1 MQFLNYYDLIILKN
15 SSLSQNEKVRV
26 IILSIQNFAF
36 KTVEEYLTAKNYA
49 VPDYQREF
57 SWNKGTEIDDFWT
70 DLKNL
75 IEDSRTEHF
84 LGQVV
89 VHNNNDENEKY
100 YIIDGQQRTA
110 TIVIFLSVMRDLF
123 ERIFKSSK
131 LKKAHSR
138 SDDITLKYIGRY
150 DEDDNELKLNLG
162 KTNNEYFKKNIQIY
176 EENRTLE
183 KTENPS
189 NKKIYDAYEFF
200 ANKLNEKL
208 DKLDTDEAKYNF
220 LFRYYDSLLKKFKIM
235 YVETTD
241 INEAFI
247 IFETLNARGKEL
259 ETADLL
265 KNHIFR
271 MGGRK
276 TESVQRN
283 WEKMIETLGN
293 VDPTKLIR
301 HFWNSRNAFAREKD
315 LYKNIRQTIINEN
328 QSLKLSEELLNA
340 SEVYKSLNSP
350 TDDHYFNN
358 SIMDILIS
366 LKTMGAQSFYPI
378 ALSMV
383 SKHYS
388 DSDKLK
394 VFKMIEVLVFKNF
407 VIGRQVANKYEIL
420 FAQIARNI
428 SSSDSYTADNAVT
441 DIKKDIVSDSEF
453 LNSFNIYT
461 TKTKSIIRYI
471 LTKINNS
478 YSSEIKTSI
487 DYQNINIEHIMP
499 QKITEWK
506 NITKK
511 EHEEYLWRLGN
522 LTLLGSEY
530 NKKISNK
537 AFPEKKKM
545 YEKSLIKI
553 TSQLCNYDAWIINS
567 IQKRQEELG
576 KTALKVW
583 DSSSLF

>member
-1 MQFLNYYDLIILKN
+1 MIK
-15 SSLSQNEKVRV
+15 
-26 IILSIQNFAF
+26 LSIKNFAF
-36 KTVEEYLTAKNYA
+36 QTVEAYLSAMNYS

-70 DLKNL
+70 DLVNL
-75 IEDSRTEHF
+75 IEDGRSEHF
-84 LGQVV
+84 LGQIV
-89 VHNNNDENEKY
+89 VHNYNDDEKF

-110 TIVIFLSVMRDLF
+110 TIVIFLSVMRDF
-123 ERIFKSSK
+123 FDKIYKSSK

-150 DEDDNELKLNLG
+150 DEDDNELKLSLG
-162 KTNNEYFKKNIQIY
+162 KINNEYFKKNIQIF

-183 KTENPS
+183 KTDNPS
-189 NKKIYDAYEFF
+189 NRKIYDAYEFF
-200 ANKLNEKL
+200 ASKLNEKL
-208 DKLDTDEAKYNF
+208 DKLDNDETKYNV
-220 LFRYYDSLLKKFKIM
+220 LFKYYDSLLKKFKIM

-283 WEKMIETLGN
+283 WERMIEILGN

-301 HFWNSRNAFAREKD
+301 HFWNSRNTFAREKD
-315 LYKNIRQTIINEN
+315 LYKNIRQTVINEN
-328 QSLKLSEELLNA
+328 QSSKLSEELLNA
-340 SEVYKSLNSP
+340 SEVYKCLNSP
-350 TDDHYFNN
+350 TDDHFFNN
-358 SIMDILIS
+358 SIMEILIS

-383 SKHYS
+383 AKRYS

-420 FAQIARNI
+420 FAQIAKNI
-428 SSSDSYTADNAVT
+428 SSSEAYTADQAVS
-441 DIKKDIVSDSEF
+441 DIKGNIVSDNEF
-453 LNSFNIYT
+453 LNSFSIYA
-461 TKTKSIIRYI
+461 TKTKPIIRYI

-506 NITKK
+506 NISKK
-511 EHEEYLWRLGN
+511 EHEEFLWRLGN

-545 YEKSLIKI
+545 YEKSKI
-553 TSQLCNYDAWIINS
+553 QITTQLCNYNAWTINS
-567 IQKRQEELG
+567 IQQRQNELG
-576 KTALKVW
+576 KIALKVW

>member
-1 MQFLNYYDLIILKN
+1 MIK
-15 SSLSQNEKVRV
+15 
-26 IILSIQNFAF
+26 LSIKNFAF
-36 KTVEEYLTAKNYA
+36 QTVEAYLSAVNYS

-70 DLKNL
+70 DLVNL
-75 IEDSRTEHF
+75 IEDGRSEHF
-84 LGQVV
+84 LGQIV
-89 VHNNNDENEKY
+89 VHNYNDDEKF

-110 TIVIFLSVMRDLF
+110 TIVIFLSVMRDF
-123 ERIFKSSK
+123 FDKIYKSSK

-150 DEDDNELKLNLG
+150 DEDDNELKLSLG
-162 KTNNEYFKKNIQIY
+162 KINNEYFKKNIQIF

-183 KTENPS
+183 KTDNPS
-189 NKKIYDAYEFF
+189 NRKIYDAYEFF
-200 ANKLNEKL
+200 ASKLNEKL
-208 DKLDTDEAKYNF
+208 DKLDNDETKYNV
-220 LFRYYDSLLKKFKIM
+220 LFKYYDSLLKKFKIM

-283 WEKMIETLGN
+283 WERMIEILGN

-301 HFWNSRNAFAREKD
+301 HFWNSRNTFAREKD
-315 LYKNIRQTIINEN
+315 LYKNIRQTVINEN
-328 QSLKLSEELLNA
+328 QSSKLSEELLNA
-340 SEVYKSLNSP
+340 SEVYKCLNSP
-350 TDDHYFNN
+350 TDDHFFNN
-358 SIMDILIS
+358 SIMEILIS

-383 SKHYS
+383 AKRYS

-420 FAQIARNI
+420 FAQIAKNI
-428 SSSDSYTADNAVT
+428 SSSEAYTADQAVS
-441 DIKKDIVSDSEF
+441 DIKGNIVSDNEF
-453 LNSFNIYT
+453 LNSFSIYA
-461 TKTKSIIRYI
+461 TKTKPIIRYI

-506 NITKK
+506 NISKK
-511 EHEEYLWRLGN
+511 EHEEFLWRLGN

-537 AFPEKKKM
+537 TFPEKKKM
-545 YEKSLIKI
+545 YEKSKI
-553 TSQLCNYDAWIINS
+553 QITTQLCNYNAWTINS
-567 IQKRQEELG
+567 IQQRQNELG
-576 KTALKVW
+576 KIALKVW

>member
-1 MQFLNYYDLIILKN
+1 MIK
-15 SSLSQNEKVRV
+15 
-26 IILSIQNFAF
+26 LSIKNFAF
-36 KTVEEYLTAKNYA
+36 QTVEAYLSAMNYS

-70 DLKNL
+70 DLVNL
-75 IEDSRTEHF
+75 IEDGRSEHF
-84 LGQVV
+84 LGQIV
-89 VHNNNDENEKY
+89 VHNYNDDEKF

-110 TIVIFLSVMRDLF
+110 TIVIFLSVMRDF
-123 ERIFKSSK
+123 FDKIYKSSK

-150 DEDDNELKLNLG
+150 DEDDNELKLSLG
-162 KTNNEYFKKNIQIY
+162 KINNEYFKKNIQIF

-183 KTENPS
+183 KTDNPS
-189 NKKIYDAYEFF
+189 NRKIYDAYEFF
-200 ANKLNEKL
+200 ASKLNEKL
-208 DKLDTDEAKYNF
+208 DKLDNDETKYNV
-220 LFRYYDSLLKKFKIM
+220 LFKYYDSLLKKFKIM

-283 WEKMIETLGN
+283 WERMIEILGN

-301 HFWNSRNAFAREKD
+301 HFWNSRNTFAREKD
-315 LYKNIRQTIINEN
+315 LYKNIRQTVINEN
-328 QSLKLSEELLNA
+328 QSSKLSEELLNA
-340 SEVYKSLNSP
+340 SEVYKCLNSP
-350 TDDHYFNN
+350 TDDHFFNN
-358 SIMDILIS
+358 AIMEILIS

-383 SKHYS
+383 AKRYS

-420 FAQIARNI
+420 FAQIAKNI
-428 SSSDSYTADNAVT
+428 SSSEAYTADQAVS
-441 DIKKDIVSDSEF
+441 DIKGNIVSDNEF
-453 LNSFNIYT
+453 LNSFSIYA
-461 TKTKSIIRYI
+461 TKTKPIIRYI

-506 NITKK
+506 NISKK
-511 EHEEYLWRLGN
+511 EHEEFLWRLGN

-537 AFPEKKKM
+537 TFPEKKKM
-545 YEKSLIKI
+545 YEKSKI
-553 TSQLCNYDAWIINS
+553 QITTQLCNYNAWTINS
-567 IQKRQEELG
+567 IQQRQNELG
-576 KTALKVW
+576 KIALKVW

>member
-1 MQFLNYYDLIILKN
+1 MNY
-15 SSLSQNEKVRV
+15 S
-26 IILSIQNFAF
+26 
-36 KTVEEYLTAKNYA
+36 

-57 SWNKGTEIDDFWT
+57 SWNKETEIDDFWT
-70 DLKNL
+70 DLVSL
-75 IEDSRTEHF
+75 IEDSRSEHF
-84 LGQVV
+84 LGQIV
-89 VHNNNDENEKY
+89 VHNYNEDEKF

-123 ERIFKSSK
+123 EKIYKSSK

-176 EENRTLE
+176 EENRVLD
-183 KTENPS
+183 KTDNPS
-189 NKKIYDAYEFF
+189 NKKIYDAYVFF
-200 ANKLNEKL
+200 TSKLNEKI
-208 DKLDTDEAKYNF
+208 DKLDNDEAKYNV
-220 LFRYYDSLLKKFKIM
+220 LFKYYDSLLKKFKVM

-276 TESVQRN
+276 TESIQRN

-293 VDPTKLIR
+293 IDPTKLIR
-301 HFWNSRNAFAREKD
+301 HYWNSRNTFAREKD
-315 LYKNIRQTIINEN
+315 LYKNIRQTIINES
-328 QSLKLSEELLNA
+328 QSSKLSEELLNA
-340 SEVYKSLNSP
+340 SEVYKSLNAP
-350 TDDHYFNN
+350 MDDHFFNN
-358 SIMDILIS
+358 SIMEILIS

-383 SKHYS
+383 SKRYS
-388 DSDKLK
+388 DTDKLK

-420 FAQIARNI
+420 FAQIAKSI
-428 SSSDSYTADNAVT
+428 SSLDSYTADQAVL
-441 DIKKDIVSDSEF
+441 DIKNSIVSDTEF
-453 LNSFNIYT
+453 LNSFSIYS
-461 TKTKSIIRYI
+461 TKTKPIIRYI

-506 NITKK
+506 NISKK
-511 EHEEYLWRLGN
+511 EHEKFLWRLGN

-545 YEKSLIKI
+545 YEKSKIQI
-553 TSQLCNYDAWIINS
+553 TSQLCKYDAWTINS
-567 IQKRQEELG
+567 IQKRQDELG
-576 KTALKVW
+576 KIALKVW

>member
-1 MQFLNYYDLIILKN
+1 MIK
-15 SSLSQNEKVRV
+15 
-26 IILSIQNFAF
+26 LSIKNFAF
-36 KTVEEYLTAKNYA
+36 QTVEAYLSAMNYS

-70 DLKNL
+70 DLVNL
-75 IEDSRTEHF
+75 IEDARSEHF
-84 LGQVV
+84 LGQIV
-89 VHNNNDENEKY
+89 VHNYNEDEKF

-110 TIVIFLSVMRDLF
+110 TIIIFLSVMRDLF
-123 ERIFKSSK
+123 EKIYRTSK

-150 DEDDNELKLNLG
+150 DEDDNELKLSLG
-162 KTNNEYFKKNIQIY
+162 KTNNDYFKKNIQIY
-176 EENRTLE
+176 EENRILD
-183 KTENPS
+183 KTDNPS
-189 NKKIYDAYEFF
+189 NRKIYDAYEFF
-200 ANKLNEKL
+200 ANKLNEKIE
-208 DKLDTDEAKYNF
+208 KLDSDEAKYNI
-220 LFRYYDSLLKKFKIM
+220 LFKYYDSLLKKFKVM

-301 HFWNSRNAFAREKD
+301 HFWNSKNTFAREKD

-328 QSLKLSEELLNA
+328 QSSKLSEELLSA

-350 TDDHYFNN
+350 TDDHFFNN
-358 SIMDILIS
+358 SITEVLIS
-366 LKTMGAQSFYPI
+366 LKIMGAQSFYPI
-378 ALSMV
+378 VLSMV
-383 SKHYS
+383 AKRYS
-388 DSDKLK
+388 DPDKLK
-394 VFKMIEVLVFKNF
+394 VLKMIEVLVFKNF
-407 VIGRQVANKYEIL
+407 VISRQVANKYEIL
-420 FAQIARNI
+420 FAQIAKSI
-428 SSSDSYTADNAVT
+428 SSSESYTADQAVS
-441 DIKKDIVSDSEF
+441 DIKNNIISDTEF
-453 LNSFNIYT
+453 LNSFSMYA
-461 TKTKSIIRYI
+461 TKTKPIIRYI

-499 QKITEWK
+499 QKITEWRS
-506 NITKK
+506 ISKK

-537 AFPEKKKM
+537 TFTEKKRM
-545 YEKSLIKI
+545 YEKSKIQI
-553 TSQLCNYDAWIINS
+553 TSQLCKFDAWTINS
-567 IQKRQEELG
+567 IQKRQDELG
-576 KTALKVW
+576 KIALKVW

>member
-1 MQFLNYYDLIILKN
+1 MRFLKYYDLIILKR
-15 SSLSQNEKVRV
+15 SLPYKIEKVRV
-26 IILSIQNFAF
+26 IRLSIKNFAF
-36 KTVEEYLTAKNYA
+36 QTVEAYLSAMNYS

-57 SWNKGTEIDDFWT
+57 SWNKETEIDDFWT
-70 DLKNL
+70 DLVSL
-75 IEDSRTEHF
+75 IEDSRSEHF
-84 LGQVV
+84 LGQIV
-89 VHNNNDENEKY
+89 VHNYNEDEKF

-123 ERIFKSSK
+123 EKIYKSSK

-176 EENRTLE
+176 EENRVLD
-183 KTENPS
+183 KTDNPS
-189 NKKIYDAYEFF
+189 NKKIYDAYVFF
-200 ANKLNEKL
+200 ISKLNEKI
-208 DKLDTDEAKYNF
+208 DKLDNDEAKYNV
-220 LFRYYDSLLKKFKIM
+220 LFKYYDSLLKKFKVM

-276 TESVQRN
+276 TESIQRN

-293 VDPTKLIR
+293 IDPTKLIR
-301 HFWNSRNAFAREKD
+301 HYWNSRNTFAREKD
-315 LYKNIRQTIINEN
+315 LYKNIRQTIINES
-328 QSLKLSEELLNA
+328 QSSKLSEELLNA
-340 SEVYKSLNSP
+340 SEVYKSLNAP
-350 TDDHYFNN
+350 MDDHFFNN
-358 SIMDILIS
+358 SIMEILIS

-383 SKHYS
+383 SKRYS
-388 DSDKLK
+388 DTDKLK

-420 FAQIARNI
+420 FAQIAKSI
-428 SSSDSYTADNAVT
+428 SSLDSYTADQAVL
-441 DIKKDIVSDSEF
+441 DIKNSIVSDTEF
-453 LNSFNIYT
+453 LNSFSIYS
-461 TKTKSIIRYI
+461 TKTKPIIRYI

-506 NITKK
+506 NISKK
-511 EHEEYLWRLGN
+511 EHEEFLWRLGN

-545 YEKSLIKI
+545 YEKSKIQI
-553 TSQLCNYDAWIINS
+553 TSQLCKYDAWTINS
-567 IQKRQEELG
+567 IQKRQDELG
-576 KTALKVW
+576 KIALKVW

>member
-1 MQFLNYYDLIILKN
+1 MRFLKYYDLIILKR
-15 SSLSQNEKVRV
+15 SLPYKIEKVRV
-26 IILSIQNFAF
+26 IRLSIKNFAF
-36 KTVEEYLTAKNYA
+36 QTVEAYLSAMNYS

-57 SWNKGTEIDDFWT
+57 SWNKETEIDDFWT
-70 DLKNL
+70 DLVSL
-75 IEDSRTEHF
+75 IEDSRSEHF
-84 LGQVV
+84 LGQIV
-89 VHNNNDENEKY
+89 VHNYNEDEKF

-123 ERIFKSSK
+123 EKIYKSSK

-176 EENRTLE
+176 EENRVLD
-183 KTENPS
+183 KTDNPS
-189 NKKIYDAYEFF
+189 NKKIYDAYVFF
-200 ANKLNEKL
+200 TSKLNEKI
-208 DKLDTDEAKYNF
+208 DKLDNDEAKYNV
-220 LFRYYDSLLKKFKIM
+220 LFKYYDSLLKKFKVM

-276 TESVQRN
+276 TESIQRN

-293 VDPTKLIR
+293 IDPTKLIR
-301 HFWNSRNAFAREKD
+301 HYWNSRNTFAREKD
-315 LYKNIRQTIINEN
+315 LYKNIRQTIINES
-328 QSLKLSEELLNA
+328 QSSKLSEELLNA
-340 SEVYKSLNSP
+340 SEVYKSLNAP
-350 TDDHYFNN
+350 MDDHFFNN
-358 SIMDILIS
+358 SIMEILIS

-383 SKHYS
+383 SKRYS
-388 DSDKLK
+388 DTDKLK

-420 FAQIARNI
+420 FAQIAKSI
-428 SSSDSYTADNAVT
+428 SSLDSYTADQAVL
-441 DIKKDIVSDSEF
+441 DIKNSIVSDTEF
-453 LNSFNIYT
+453 LNSFSIYS
-461 TKTKSIIRYI
+461 TKTKPIIRYI

-506 NITKK
+506 NISKK
-511 EHEEYLWRLGN
+511 EHEKFLWRLGN

-545 YEKSLIKI
+545 YEKSKIQI
-553 TSQLCNYDAWIINS
+553 TSQLCKYDAWTINS
-567 IQKRQEELG
+567 IQKRQDELG
-576 KTALKVW
+576 KIALKVW

>member
-1 MQFLNYYDLIILKN
+1 M
-15 SSLSQNEKVRV
+15 
-26 IILSIQNFAF
+26 SIKNFAF
-36 KTVEEYLTAKNYA
+36 QTVEAYLSAMNYS

-57 SWNKGTEIDDFWT
+57 SWNKETEIDDFWT
-70 DLKNL
+70 DLVSL
-75 IEDSRTEHF
+75 IEDSRSEHF
-84 LGQVV
+84 LGQIV
-89 VHNNNDENEKY
+89 VHNYNEDEKF

-123 ERIFKSSK
+123 EKIYKSSK

-176 EENRTLE
+176 EENRVLD
-183 KTENPS
+183 KTDNPS
-189 NKKIYDAYEFF
+189 NKKIYDAYVFF
-200 ANKLNEKL
+200 TSKLNEKI
-208 DKLDTDEAKYNF
+208 DKLDNDEAKYNV
-220 LFRYYDSLLKKFKIM
+220 LFKYYDSLLKKFKVM

-276 TESVQRN
+276 TESIQRN

-293 VDPTKLIR
+293 IDPTKLIR
-301 HFWNSRNAFAREKD
+301 HYWNSRNTFAREKD
-315 LYKNIRQTIINEN
+315 LYKNIRQTIINES
-328 QSLKLSEELLNA
+328 QSSKLSEELLNA
-340 SEVYKSLNSP
+340 SEVYKSLNAP
-350 TDDHYFNN
+350 MDDHFFNN
-358 SIMDILIS
+358 SIMEILIS

-383 SKHYS
+383 SKRYS
-388 DSDKLK
+388 DTDKLK

-420 FAQIARNI
+420 FAQIAKSI
-428 SSSDSYTADNAVT
+428 SSLDSYTADQAVL
-441 DIKKDIVSDSEF
+441 DIKNSIVSDTEF
-453 LNSFNIYT
+453 LNSFSIYS
-461 TKTKSIIRYI
+461 TKTKPIIRYI

-506 NITKK
+506 TISKK
-511 EHEEYLWRLGN
+511 EHEKFLWRLGN

-545 YEKSLIKI
+545 YEKSKIQI
-553 TSQLCNYDAWIINS
+553 TSQLCKYDAWTINS
-567 IQKRQEELG
+567 IQKRQDELG
-576 KTALKVW
+576 KIALKVW

>member
-1 MQFLNYYDLIILKN
+1 M
-15 SSLSQNEKVRV
+15 
-26 IILSIQNFAF
+26 SIKNFAF
-36 KTVEEYLTAKNYA
+36 QTVEAYLSAMNYS

-57 SWNKGTEIDDFWT
+57 SWNKETEIDDFWT
-70 DLKNL
+70 DLVSL
-75 IEDSRTEHF
+75 IEDSRSEHF
-84 LGQVV
+84 LGQIV
-89 VHNNNDENEKY
+89 VHNYNEDEKF

-123 ERIFKSSK
+123 EKIYKSSK

-176 EENRTLE
+176 EENRVLD
-183 KTENPS
+183 KTDNPS
-189 NKKIYDAYEFF
+189 NKKIYDAYVFF
-200 ANKLNEKL
+200 TSKLNEKI
-208 DKLDTDEAKYNF
+208 DKLDNDEAKYNV
-220 LFRYYDSLLKKFKIM
+220 LFKYYDSLLKKFKVM

-276 TESVQRN
+276 TESIQRN

-293 VDPTKLIR
+293 IDPTKLIR
-301 HFWNSRNAFAREKD
+301 HYWNSRNTFAREKD
-315 LYKNIRQTIINEN
+315 LYKNIRQTIINES
-328 QSLKLSEELLNA
+328 QSSKLSEELLNA
-340 SEVYKSLNSP
+340 SEVYKSLNAP
-350 TDDHYFNN
+350 MDDHFFNN
-358 SIMDILIS
+358 SIMEILIS

-383 SKHYS
+383 SKRYS
-388 DSDKLK
+388 DTDKLK

-420 FAQIARNI
+420 FAQIAKSI
-428 SSSDSYTADNAVT
+428 SSLDSYTADQAVL
-441 DIKKDIVSDSEF
+441 DIKNSIVSDTEF
-453 LNSFNIYT
+453 LNSFSIYS
-461 TKTKSIIRYI
+461 TKTKPIIRYI

-506 NITKK
+506 NISKK
-511 EHEEYLWRLGN
+511 EHEKFLWRLGN

-545 YEKSLIKI
+545 YEKSKIQI
-553 TSQLCNYDAWIINS
+553 TSQLCKYDAWTINS
-567 IQKRQEELG
+567 IQKRQDELG
-576 KTALKVW
+576 KIALKVW